1 MIVGFVA
8 KHNKLPTSKVLQ
20 LELQKVN
27 ADSDLLTATSVVLD
41 EIHTKTDIDTAYLV
55 KETEKWCRDKA
66 IYAAIMESIQ
76 IIDGS
81 HKEFNDDAI
90 PDILSKALGVNFDQ
104 AIGHDYID
112 DSEFRLILITLIRLL
127 RAVCRTRR

>member
-20 LELQKVN
+20 LELRKVN
-27 ADSDLLTATSVVLD
+27 SDDDMLTAASVVLD
-41 EIHTKTDIDTAYLV
+41 EIHVKTDVDTEYLV
-55 KETEKWCRDKA
+55 NETEKWCRDKA

-81 HKEFNDDAI
+81 HKELDD
-90 PDILSKALGVNFDQ
+90 GVELF
-104 AIGHDYID
+104 
-112 DSEFRLILITLIRLL
+112 
-127 RAVCRTRR
+127 